1 MKLTI
6 EHSERGSVILYAM
19 LSMSVMLAIGLTL
32 NALFI
37 SKLRIAA
44 QERSSMVALYA
55 ADSATELCLYEARQ
69 AATEPSPR
77 LTLPTGVSF
86 AIANTADQSDITGD
100 CSVLGSSSFGFRA
113 TGTYLGVRR
122 TLEITQ

>member
-1 MKLTI
+1 MNPF
-6 EHSERGSVILYAM
+6 HDNQRGSVILYAM

-37 SKLRIAA
+37 SKLHTAS
-44 QERSSMVALYA
+44 QERNSISALYA
-55 ADSATELCLYEARQ
+55 ADSATELCLYEARG
-69 AATEPSPR
+69 AAVEPNPR
-77 LTLPTGVSF
+77 LTLPTGVTF
-86 AIANTADQSDITGD
+86 HITNTANQADVTGD
-100 CSVLGSSSFGFRA
+100 CSVLGTSSFGFRA

>member
-1 MKLTI
+1 MTHL
-6 EHSERGSVILYAM
+6 HDNQRGSVILYAM

-44 QERSSMVALYA
+44 QERNSMTALYA
-55 ADSATELCLYEARQ
+55 ADSATELCLYEARSGSLDS
-69 AATEPSPR
+69 SPR
-77 LTLPTGVSF
+77 LVLPSGVSF
-86 AIANTADQSDITGD
+86 KIANTANQADITGD
-100 CSVLGSSSFGFRA
+100 CSALGSSSFGFRA